1 MYCVK
6 CGTLNPYEAKFCR
19 SCGTPIQMHSQKETS
34 SVSKGRYLSGLALLV
49 IEFIF
54 IGLCLEVSREMNPD
68 SDGVFLNVFY
78 LLLSCVVYPVLCWLK
93 KRLSIKSANFQF
105 STLFVL
111 FIINT
116 LLLPI
121 WNGSLVSSYL
131 IMSIGLSV
139 NSLWAWIRR

>member
-6 CGTLNPYEAKFCR
+6 CGTLNPDEAKFCR

-78 LLLSCVVYPVLCWLK
+78 LLLSYLGK
-93 KRLSIKSANFQF
+93 MHIETSD
-105 STLFVL
+105 
-111 FIINT
+111 
-116 LLLPI
+116 
-121 WNGSLVSSYL
+121 YL
-131 IMSIGLSV
+131 IRQTL
-139 NSLWAWIRR
+139 